1 MSLLFLK
8 SFLRYKIS
16 SPLPPFCLFKY
27 QGCQQRRCGLTFI
40 AFSGRHFYWFAA
52 VGFSLCAVDLATI
65 GKNIFFKKR
74 AKIVVRIFAYLLIFR
89 RALDFELYVADY
101 VHLLPGYPSNGSVSR
116 AVAFYVQQPPGLF
129 TGNNSVLPS
138 NTLVDIVVLYK
149 SELEG
154 AIGATISS
162 VKAVFTPTRTTTT
175 TTRKPIEESENNN
188 WKWIVIGVIVG
199 VLFIILI
206 IAFVIWR

>member
-1 MSLLFLK
+1 ML
-8 SFLRYKIS
+8 
-16 SPLPPFCLFKY
+16 
-27 QGCQQRRCGLTFI
+27 
-40 AFSGRHFYWFAA
+40 
-52 VGFSLCAVDLATI
+52 V
-65 GKNIFFKKR
+65 
-74 AKIVVRIFAYLLIFR
+74 FR
-89 RALDFELYVADY
+89 RALDFELYIADY

-129 TGNNSVLPS
+129 IGNNSVLPS
-138 NTLVDIVVLYK
+138 NTLVDITVLYK

-162 VKAVFTPTRTTTT
+162 IKALFTPTGTTTT
-175 TTRKPIEESENNN
+175 TTKPIEQTENNN

-199 VLFIILI
+199 IFFIILI

>member
-1 MSLLFLK
+1 ML
-8 SFLRYKIS
+8 
-16 SPLPPFCLFKY
+16 
-27 QGCQQRRCGLTFI
+27 
-40 AFSGRHFYWFAA
+40 
-52 VGFSLCAVDLATI
+52 V
-65 GKNIFFKKR
+65 
-74 AKIVVRIFAYLLIFR
+74 FR
-89 RALDFELYVADY
+89 RALDFELYIADY

-116 AVAFYVQQPPGLF
+116 AVAFYVQQPLGLF
-129 TGNNSVLPS
+129 IGNNSVLPS
-138 NTLVDIVVLYK
+138 NTLVDITVLYK

-162 VKAVFTPTRTTTT
+162 IKALFTPTGTTT

-199 VLFIILI
+199 IFFIILI

>member
-1 MSLLFLK
+1 M
-8 SFLRYKIS
+8 
-16 SPLPPFCLFKY
+16 
-27 QGCQQRRCGLTFI
+27 
-40 AFSGRHFYWFAA
+40 
-52 VGFSLCAVDLATI
+52 V
-65 GKNIFFKKR
+65 
-74 AKIVVRIFAYLLIFR
+74 FR
-89 RALDFELYVADY
+89 RALDFELYNADY

-129 TGNNSVLPS
+129 IGNNSVLPS
-138 NTLVDIVVLYK
+138 DTLVDIIVLYK

-162 VKAVFTPTRTTTT
+162 VKALFTPTGTTT
-175 TTRKPIEESENNN
+175 TTRKPIEESENDN

-199 VLFIILI
+199 IFFIILI

>member
-1 MSLLFLK
+1 M
-8 SFLRYKIS
+8 
-16 SPLPPFCLFKY
+16 
-27 QGCQQRRCGLTFI
+27 
-40 AFSGRHFYWFAA
+40 
-52 VGFSLCAVDLATI
+52 V
-65 GKNIFFKKR
+65 
-74 AKIVVRIFAYLLIFR
+74 FR
-89 RALDFELYVADY
+89 RALDFELYIADY
-101 VHLLPGYPSNGSVSR
+101 VHLLPGYPSNDSVSR

-129 TGNNSVLPS
+129 IGNNSVLPS
-138 NTLVDIVVLYK
+138 NTLVDIVALYK

-162 VKAVFTPTRTTTT
+162 VKALFTPTGTTTTT

-199 VLFIILI
+199 ILFIILI

>member
-1 MSLLFLK
+1 M
-8 SFLRYKIS
+8 
-16 SPLPPFCLFKY
+16 
-27 QGCQQRRCGLTFI
+27 
-40 AFSGRHFYWFAA
+40 
-52 VGFSLCAVDLATI
+52 V
-65 GKNIFFKKR
+65 
-74 AKIVVRIFAYLLIFR
+74 FR
-89 RALDFELYVADY
+89 RALDFELYIADY

-129 TGNNSVLPS
+129 IGNNSVLPS
-138 NTLVDIVVLYK
+138 NTLVDIVALYK

-162 VKAVFTPTRTTTT
+162 VKALFTPTGTTTTT

-199 VLFIILI
+199 ILFIILI

>member
-1 MSLLFLK
+1 M
-8 SFLRYKIS
+8 
-16 SPLPPFCLFKY
+16 
-27 QGCQQRRCGLTFI
+27 
-40 AFSGRHFYWFAA
+40 
-52 VGFSLCAVDLATI
+52 V
-65 GKNIFFKKR
+65 
-74 AKIVVRIFAYLLIFR
+74 FR
-89 RALDFELYVADY
+89 RALDFELYIADY

-129 TGNNSVLPS
+129 IGNNSVLPS
-138 NTLVDIVVLYK
+138 NTLVDITVLYK

-162 VKAVFTPTRTTTT
+162 IKALFTPTGTST

-199 VLFIILI
+199 ILFIILI
-206 IAFVIWR
+206 IAYVSWR

>member
-8 SFLRYKIS
+8 IFLRYKIS

-40 AFSGRHFYWFAA
+40 AFSGRQFYWCAA

-116 AVAFYVQQPPGLF
+116 AVAFYVQQPPGVF

-162 VKAVFTPTRTTTT
+162 VKALFTPTRTTTT

>member
-1 MSLLFLK
+1 M
-8 SFLRYKIS
+8 
-16 SPLPPFCLFKY
+16 
-27 QGCQQRRCGLTFI
+27 
-40 AFSGRHFYWFAA
+40 
-52 VGFSLCAVDLATI
+52 
-65 GKNIFFKKR
+65 
-74 AKIVVRIFAYLLIFR
+74 LIFR

-154 AIGATISS
+154 AIGATFSS
-162 VKAVFTPTRTTTT
+162 IKALFTPTRTTT

-188 WKWIVIGVIVG
+188 WKWIVIGVSVG
-199 VLFIILI
+199 VVAIILI
-206 IAFVIWR
+206 IVFVIWRYVFSYFLVSF

>member
-1 MSLLFLK
+1 M
-8 SFLRYKIS
+8 
-16 SPLPPFCLFKY
+16 
-27 QGCQQRRCGLTFI
+27 
-40 AFSGRHFYWFAA
+40 
-52 VGFSLCAVDLATI
+52 V
-65 GKNIFFKKR
+65 
-74 AKIVVRIFAYLLIFR
+74 FR
-89 RALDFELYVADY
+89 RALDFELYIADY

-129 TGNNSVLPS
+129 IGNNSVLPS
-138 NTLVDIVVLYK
+138 NTLVDITVLYK

-162 VKAVFTPTRTTTT
+162 IKALFTPTGTTT

-199 VLFIILI
+199 IFFIILI

>member
-1 MSLLFLK
+1 M
-8 SFLRYKIS
+8 
-16 SPLPPFCLFKY
+16 
-27 QGCQQRRCGLTFI
+27 
-40 AFSGRHFYWFAA
+40 
-52 VGFSLCAVDLATI
+52 V
-65 GKNIFFKKR
+65 
-74 AKIVVRIFAYLLIFR
+74 FR
-89 RALDFELYVADY
+89 RALDFELYIADY
-101 VHLLPGYPSNGSVSR
+101 VHLLPGYPSNGLVSL

-129 TGNNSVLPS
+129 IGNNSILPS
-138 NTLVDIVVLYK
+138 HTLIDIIVLYK

-162 VKAVFTPTRTTTT
+162 VKALFTPTGTM

-199 VLFIILI
+199 IFFIIL

>member
-1 MSLLFLK
+1 ML
-8 SFLRYKIS
+8 
-16 SPLPPFCLFKY
+16 
-27 QGCQQRRCGLTFI
+27 
-40 AFSGRHFYWFAA
+40 
-52 VGFSLCAVDLATI
+52 V
-65 GKNIFFKKR
+65 
-74 AKIVVRIFAYLLIFR
+74 FR
-89 RALDFELYVADY
+89 RALDFELYIADY

-129 TGNNSVLPS
+129 IGNNSVLPS
-138 NTLVDIVVLYK
+138 NTLVDIVALYK

-162 VKAVFTPTRTTTT
+162 VKALFTPTGTTTT
-175 TTRKPIEESENNN
+175 TTRNPIEESENNN

-199 VLFIILI
+199 IFFIILI

>member
-1 MSLLFLK
+1 M
-8 SFLRYKIS
+8 
-16 SPLPPFCLFKY
+16 
-27 QGCQQRRCGLTFI
+27 
-40 AFSGRHFYWFAA
+40 
-52 VGFSLCAVDLATI
+52 V
-65 GKNIFFKKR
+65 
-74 AKIVVRIFAYLLIFR
+74 FR

-101 VHLLPGYPSNGSVSR
+101 VHLLPGYPSNGSVPL

-129 TGNNSVLPS
+129 IGNNSILPS
-138 NTLVDIVVLYK
+138 NTLVDIIGLYK

-162 VKAVFTPTRTTTT
+162 VKALFTPTGTTT

-199 VLFIILI
+199 IFFIILI

>member
-1 MSLLFLK
+1 M
-8 SFLRYKIS
+8 
-16 SPLPPFCLFKY
+16 
-27 QGCQQRRCGLTFI
+27 G
-40 AFSGRHFYWFAA
+40 
-52 VGFSLCAVDLATI
+52 
-65 GKNIFFKKR
+65 
-74 AKIVVRIFAYLLIFR
+74 FR
-89 RALDFELYVADY
+89 RALDFELYIADY

-129 TGNNSVLPS
+129 IGNNSVLPS
-138 NTLVDIVVLYK
+138 NTLVDIVEVYK

-154 AIGATISS
+154 AIGATILSI
-162 VKAVFTPTRTTTT
+162 KALFTPTGTTT

-199 VLFIILI
+199 IFFIILI

>member
-1 MSLLFLK
+1 M
-8 SFLRYKIS
+8 
-16 SPLPPFCLFKY
+16 
-27 QGCQQRRCGLTFI
+27 
-40 AFSGRHFYWFAA
+40 
-52 VGFSLCAVDLATI
+52 V
-65 GKNIFFKKR
+65 
-74 AKIVVRIFAYLLIFR
+74 FR
-89 RALDFELYVADY
+89 RAVDFELYIADY

-129 TGNNSVLPS
+129 IGNNSVLPS
-138 NTLVDIVVLYK
+138 NTLVDITVLYK

-162 VKAVFTPTRTTTT
+162 VKALFTPTGTTT

-199 VLFIILI
+199 IFFIILI

>member
-1 MSLLFLK
+1 MWLDFHGFFGSTLLLVRSRRLLALCCGLGYNWKIYFLK
-8 SFLRYKIS
+8 R
-16 SPLPPFCLFKY
+16 
-27 QGCQQRRCGLTFI
+27 
-40 AFSGRHFYWFAA
+40 
-52 VGFSLCAVDLATI
+52 
-65 GKNIFFKKR
+65 R
-74 AKIVVRIFAYLLIFR
+74 AKIAVRIFAYLLIFR

-162 VKAVFTPTRTTTT
+162 VKALFTPTGTTTT
-175 TTRKPIEESENNN
+175 TTTGKPIEESENNN
-188 WKWIVIGVIVG
+188 WKGIVIGVSVG
-199 VLFIILI
+199 VVAIILI
-206 IAFVIWR
+206 IVIVIWR

>member
-1 MSLLFLK
+1 M
-8 SFLRYKIS
+8 
-16 SPLPPFCLFKY
+16 
-27 QGCQQRRCGLTFI
+27 
-40 AFSGRHFYWFAA
+40 AFSGRHFYWSAA
-52 VGFSLCAVDLATI
+52 LGFSLCAVDLATI

-74 AKIVVRIFAYLLIFR
+74 AKMAVRIFAYLLIFR

-138 NTLVDIVVLYK
+138 KTLVDIVVLYK
-149 SELEG
+149 SELED

-162 VKAVFTPTRTTTT
+162 VKALFTPTGTTTTTT

-188 WKWIVIGVIVG
+188 WKWIVIGVSVG
-199 VLFIILI
+199 VVAIILI
-206 IAFVIWR
+206 VVIVIWR

>member
-1 MSLLFLK
+1 M
-8 SFLRYKIS
+8 
-16 SPLPPFCLFKY
+16 
-27 QGCQQRRCGLTFI
+27 
-40 AFSGRHFYWFAA
+40 
-52 VGFSLCAVDLATI
+52 V
-65 GKNIFFKKR
+65 
-74 AKIVVRIFAYLLIFR
+74 FR
-89 RALDFELYVADY
+89 RALDFELYIADY

-129 TGNNSVLPS
+129 IGNNSVLPS
-138 NTLVDIVVLYK
+138 NTLVDIVALYK

-162 VKAVFTPTRTTTT
+162 VKALFTPTGTTT
-175 TTRKPIEESENNN
+175 TTRKPIEQTENNN

-199 VLFIILI
+199 IFFIILI

>member
-1 MSLLFLK
+1 ML
-8 SFLRYKIS
+8 
-16 SPLPPFCLFKY
+16 
-27 QGCQQRRCGLTFI
+27 
-40 AFSGRHFYWFAA
+40 
-52 VGFSLCAVDLATI
+52 V
-65 GKNIFFKKR
+65 
-74 AKIVVRIFAYLLIFR
+74 FR
-89 RALDFELYVADY
+89 RALDFELYIADY

-129 TGNNSVLPS
+129 IGNNSVLPS
-138 NTLVDIVVLYK
+138 NTLVDITVLYK

-162 VKAVFTPTRTTTT
+162 VKALFTPTGTTT

-199 VLFIILI
+199 IFFIILI

>member
-1 MSLLFLK
+1 M
-8 SFLRYKIS
+8 
-16 SPLPPFCLFKY
+16 
-27 QGCQQRRCGLTFI
+27 
-40 AFSGRHFYWFAA
+40 
-52 VGFSLCAVDLATI
+52 V
-65 GKNIFFKKR
+65 
-74 AKIVVRIFAYLLIFR
+74 FR
-89 RALDFELYVADY
+89 RALDFELYIADY

-129 TGNNSVLPS
+129 IGNNSVLPS
-138 NTLVDIVVLYK
+138 NTLVDITVLYK

-162 VKAVFTPTRTTTT
+162 IKALFTPTRTTT

-199 VLFIILI
+199 IFFIILI